1 MTTRTADEILANL
14 QVVARERAV
23 RQADAALDARV
34 TTLKACQQQR
44 FAHTYADVLASA
56 RYGAAA
62 RFFLEELYGPG
73 DFTRRDAQFSRVVP
87 ALVRLFPKAV
97 VQTVAALTE
106 LHALT
111 ESLDTA
117 MATQS
122 TVADWTPTLYLRAWQ
137 QTGRTADR
145 EAQIALTIAVATE
158 LDALTRKPL
167 LRKTLHLM
175 RGPARAAG
183 LAELQG
189 FLESGFDTFA
199 AMGGAEDF
207 IAWVATRERAFAAT
221 LFSADPNAAT
231 PSALG

>member
-1 MTTRTADEILANL
+1 MTTRTADDILANL
-14 QVVARERAV
+14 QVVARERVA
-23 RQADAALDARV
+23 RQADAALAARV
-34 TTLKACQQQR
+34 TTLKAFQQQR
-44 FAHTYADVLASA
+44 FARTYADVLASA

-97 VQTVAALTE
+97 IQTVVHLSA

-117 MATQS
+117 MAAHS
-122 TVADWTPTLYLRAWQ
+122 TVADWTPALYLRAWQ
-137 QTGRTADR
+137 QTGRAADR

-158 LDALTRKPL
+158 LDTLTRKPL

-207 IAWVATRERAFAAT
+207 IALVATRERAFAAAQ
-221 LFSADPNAAT
+221 FAADPNAA
-231 PSALG
+231 GD

>member
-1 MTTRTADEILANL
+1 MAATTADDILANL
-14 QVVARERAV
+14 QVVAHERAV

-34 TTLKACQQQR
+34 TTLKAHQQQR
-44 FAHTYADVLASA
+44 FERSYADMLASA

-62 RFFLEELYGPG
+62 RFFLQELYGPG

-97 VQTVAALTE
+97 VETVAHLSA

-117 MATQS
+117 MAAHS
-122 TVADWTPTLYLRAWQ
+122 TVVDWTPALYRHAWQ
-137 QTGRTADR
+137 QTGRRPDR
-145 EAQIALTIAVATE
+145 EAQIALTVAVAGE
-158 LDALTRKPL
+158 LDTLTRKPL

-189 FLESGFDTFA
+189 FLETGFDTFA
-199 AMGGAEDF
+199 AMGGAKDF
-207 IAWVATRERAFAAT
+207 IALVATRERSFAAAQ
-221 LFSADPNAAT
+221 FAADPDAAGLS
-231 PSALG
+231 PNG

>member
-1 MTTRTADEILANL
+1 MRTTMAEAILANL
-14 QVVARERAV
+14 AVVTGERAL

-44 FAHTYADVLASA
+44 FARTYADVLASA

-62 RFFLEELYGPG
+62 RFFMEELYGPG
-73 DFTRRDAQFSRVVP
+73 DFTRRDAQFARVVP

-117 MATQS
+117 MAAHASHT
-122 TVADWTPTLYLRAWQ
+122 AWTPARYTQAWQ
-137 QTGRTADR
+137 QTGRATDR
-145 EAQIALTIAVATE
+145 EAQIALTLAVAAE

-183 LAELQG
+183 LAELQV
-189 FLESGFDTFA
+189 FLETGFDTFA

-207 IAWVATRERAFAAT
+207 IVLVARRERAFAAAQ
-221 LFSADPNAAT
+221 FAADPNAT
-231 PSALG
+231 GN

>member
-1 MTTRTADEILANL
+1 MSSTTAEAILANL
-14 QVVARERAV
+14 ANVAGERAL
-23 RQADAALDARV
+23 READTALDARV
-34 TTLKACQQQR
+34 TTLKAYQQR
-44 FAHTYADVLASA
+44 RFARTYADILASA

-62 RFFLEELYGPG
+62 RFFLNELYGPG

-97 VQTVAALTE
+97 IQTVAHLSA

-117 MATQS
+117 MAAHP
-122 TVADWTPTLYLRAWQ
+122 TVADWTPALYVRAWQ
-137 QTGRTADR
+137 QTGRAADR
-145 EAQIALTIAVATE
+145 EAQIALTISVAAE
-158 LDALTRKPL
+158 LDTLTRKPL

-175 RGPARAAG
+175 RRPARAAG

-189 FLESGFDTFA
+189 FLETGFDTFA

-207 IAWVATRERAFAAT
+207 IGLVATRERSFAAA
-221 LFSADPNAAT
+221 LFATDPNAAT

>member
-1 MTTRTADEILANL
+1 MSASPADEIHANL
-14 QVVARERAV
+14 QGVARERAA
-23 RQADAALDARV
+23 RQGDAALDARV
-34 TTLKACQQQR
+34 TTLKAYQQQR
-44 FAHTYADVLASA
+44 FARTYADMLASA

-73 DFTRRDAQFSRVVP
+73 DFTRRDAQFARVVP

-97 VQTVAALTE
+97 VQTVVALTE

-117 MATQS
+117 MAAHASVT
-122 TVADWTPTLYLRAWQ
+122 DWTPARYQRAWQ
-137 QTGRTADR
+137 QTGRVPDR
-145 EAQIALTIAVATE
+145 ETQIALTLAVAAE

-183 LAELQG
+183 LSELQH
-189 FLESGFDTFA
+189 FLETGFDTFA
-199 AMGGAEDF
+199 ARGGAEDF
-207 IAWVATRERAFAAT
+207 IGQVATRERMFAAAQ
-221 LFSADPNAAT
+221 FAADPPAT
-231 PSALG
+231 GD